1 MKIEINLKIIFVF
14 LLFVLLN
21 NIDTYIIFLIFI
33 IIHEISHLTIAI
45 LIGAVP
51 KKISIN
57 PFGVSLELY
66 SYEKKDFWGRL
77 LFFGIG
83 PFTNFIIA
91 LISMILRFDNR
102 IIYINLAI
110 LCFNILPILPL
121 DGGRILREILN
132 RLIGNNRSTE
142 FTLLV
147 SKIFLCVF
155 TYLYSI
161 FIVLIKNVYILFLI
175 VYLWYL
181 YLQEENKYN
190 LIKLLSKKKNCG
202 KILW

>member
-33 IIHEISHLTIAI
+33 IIHEMSHLTVAI

-51 KKISIN
+51 KKISVN

-66 SYEKKDFWGRL
+66 SYEKIDFWGRI
-77 LFFGIG
+77 FFFSIG

-91 LISMILRFDNR
+91 LISFFLKFNDL
-102 IIYINLAI
+102 IIYTNLAI
-110 LCFNILPILPL
+110 LCFNVLPILPL
-121 DGGRILREILN
+121 DGGKILKEILN
-132 RLIGNNRSTE
+132 KFIGNNRSIE
-142 FTLLV
+142 YTLLV
-147 SKIFLCVF
+147 SKIFLCIF

-161 FIVLIKNVYILFLI
+161 FIILIKNVYILLLI
-175 VYLWYL
+175 LYLWYL
-181 YLQEENKYN
+181 YLQEEKKYN

>member
-33 IIHEISHLTIAI
+33 IIHEMSHLTVAI

-51 KKISIN
+51 KKISVN

-66 SYEKKDFWGRL
+66 SYEKIDFWGRI
-77 LFFGIG
+77 FFFSIG

-91 LISMILRFDNR
+91 IISFFLKFNDL
-102 IIYINLAI
+102 IIYTNLAI
-110 LCFNILPILPL
+110 LCFNVLPILPL
-121 DGGRILREILN
+121 DGGKILKEILN
-132 RLIGNNRSTE
+132 KFIGNNRSIE
-142 FTLLV
+142 YTLLV
-147 SKIFLCVF
+147 SKIFLCIF

-161 FIVLIKNVYILFLI
+161 FIILIKNAYILLLI
-175 VYLWYL
+175 LYLWYL
-181 YLQEENKYN
+181 YLQEEKKYN

>member
-33 IIHEISHLTIAI
+33 IIHEMSHLTVAI

-51 KKISIN
+51 KKISVN

-66 SYEKKDFWGRL
+66 SYEKIDFWGRI
-77 LFFGIG
+77 FFFSIG

-91 LISMILRFDNR
+91 IISFFLKFNDL
-102 IIYINLAI
+102 IIYTNLAI
-110 LCFNILPILPL
+110 LCFNVLPILPL
-121 DGGRILREILN
+121 DGGKILKEILN
-132 RLIGNNRSTE
+132 KFIGNNRSIE
-142 FTLLV
+142 YTLLV
-147 SKIFLCVF
+147 SKIFLCIF

-161 FIVLIKNVYILFLI
+161 FIILIKNVYILLLI
-175 VYLWYL
+175 LYLWYL
-181 YLQEENKYN
+181 YLQEEKKYN

>member
-33 IIHEISHLTIAI
+33 IIHEMSHLTVAI

-66 SYEKKDFWGRL
+66 SYEKIDFWGRI
-77 LFFGIG
+77 FFFSIG

-91 LISMILRFDNR
+91 LISFFLKFNDL
-102 IIYINLAI
+102 IIYTNLAI
-110 LCFNILPILPL
+110 LCFNVLPILPL
-121 DGGRILREILN
+121 DGGKILKEILN
-132 RLIGNNRSTE
+132 KFIGNNRSIE
-142 FTLLV
+142 YTLLV
-147 SKIFLCVF
+147 SKIFLCIF

-161 FIVLIKNVYILFLI
+161 FIILIKNVYILLLI
-175 VYLWYL
+175 LYLWYL
-181 YLQEENKYN
+181 YLQEEKKYN

>member
-33 IIHEISHLTIAI
+33 IIHEMSHLTVAI

-66 SYEKKDFWGRL
+66 SYEKIDFWGRM
-77 LFFGIG
+77 FFFSIG

-91 LISMILRFDNR
+91 LISFFLKFNDL
-102 IIYINLAI
+102 IIYTNLAI
-110 LCFNILPILPL
+110 LCFNVLPILPL
-121 DGGRILREILN
+121 DGGKILKEILN
-132 RLIGNNRSTE
+132 KFIGNNRSIE
-142 FTLLV
+142 YTLLV
-147 SKIFLCVF
+147 SKIFLCIF

-161 FIVLIKNVYILFLI
+161 FIILIKNVYILLLI
-175 VYLWYL
+175 LYLWYL
-181 YLQEENKYN
+181 YLQEEKKYN

>member
-33 IIHEISHLTIAI
+33 IIHEMSHLTVAI

-51 KKISIN
+51 KKISVN

-66 SYEKKDFWGRL
+66 SYEKIDFWGRI
-77 LFFGIG
+77 FFFSIG

-91 LISMILRFDNR
+91 IISFFLKFNDL
-102 IIYINLAI
+102 IIYTNLAI
-110 LCFNILPILPL
+110 LCFNVLPILPL
-121 DGGRILREILN
+121 DGGKILKEILN
-132 RLIGNNRSTE
+132 KFIGNNRTIE
-142 FTLLV
+142 YTLLV
-147 SKIFLCVF
+147 SKIFLCIF

-161 FIVLIKNVYILFLI
+161 FIILIKNAYILLLI
-175 VYLWYL
+175 LYLWYL
-181 YLQEENKYN
+181 YLQEEKKYN

>member
-33 IIHEISHLTIAI
+33 IIHEMSHLTVAI

-51 KKISIN
+51 KKIIIN

-66 SYEKKDFWGRL
+66 SYEKIDFWGRI
-77 LFFGIG
+77 FFFSIG

-91 LISMILRFDNR
+91 LISFFLKFNDL
-102 IIYINLAI
+102 IIYTNLAI
-110 LCFNILPILPL
+110 LCFNVLPILPL
-121 DGGRILREILN
+121 DGGKILKEILN
-132 RLIGNNRSTE
+132 KFIGNNRSIE
-142 FTLLV
+142 YTLLV
-147 SKIFLCVF
+147 SKIFLCIF

-161 FIVLIKNVYILFLI
+161 FIILIKNVYILLLI
-175 VYLWYL
+175 LYLWYL
-181 YLQEENKYN
+181 YLQEEKKYN